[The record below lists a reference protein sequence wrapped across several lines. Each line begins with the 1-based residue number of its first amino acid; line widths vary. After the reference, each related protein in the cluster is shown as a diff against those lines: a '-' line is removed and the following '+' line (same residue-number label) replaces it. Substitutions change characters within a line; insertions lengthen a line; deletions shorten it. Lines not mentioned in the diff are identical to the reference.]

1 MTRSSLVVAL
11 WLLGA
16 IAVAQDLPSFKVDP
30 GWPKPLPERW
40 LHGPLGGVCVD
51 SHDHVVVLDRR
62 SITADQAQR
71 GFVPTSPILMFDVE
85 GDLIAHWGDPDSVPI
100 ERVHGCTFDT
110 DDNLWITGNRDG
122 IVQKYSHSG
131 ELLMQIGTRGVLD
144 TRDGTAVMAEDGT
157 LDTPAL
163 NASREGFFYPAQSA
177 VDPETGDVYVAD
189 GYGNKRIAVFD
200 ASGEFLRQWGR
211 QATLEE
217 VRTGAPGVF
226 AYAVHCVMISN
237 AGLVYVCDR
246 EGNRVQVF
254 DKRGNHVRDIW
265 VAVDTTPA
273 LPDACAHE
281 QLVLCFDNSGTVW
294 GLAFSP
300 DADQQHLYVI
310 DGRNEHVY
318 VINHASGETVTR
330 FGRGGHQVGHFDTGH
345 AIATDSR
352 GNVYVAES
360 GGGRRV
366 QRFLPQVN

>member
-1 MTRSSLVVAL
+1 MRRGGLVATFC
-11 WLLGA
+11 LLGFA
-16 IAVAQDLPSFKVDP
+16 AGAQEVPTFQVDP
-30 GWPKPLPERW
+30 SWPKPLPERW

-71 GFVPTSPILMFDVE
+71 GFVPASHILMFDRE
-85 GDLIAHWGDPDSVPI
+85 GDLISHWGDPDRVPT

-110 DDNLWITGNRDG
+110 QDNLYITGNRDG
-122 IVQKYSHSG
+122 IVQKYSHAG
-131 ELLMQIGTRGVLD
+131 ELLMQIGTRGVVD
-144 TRDGTAVMAEDGT
+144 SREGTAVMAEDGT

-163 NASREGFFYPAQSA
+163 NSSREGFFYPAQSA
-177 VDPETGDVYVAD
+177 VDPATGDIYVAD

-200 ASGEFLRQWGR
+200 SNGEFLRQWGQ

-217 VRTGAPGVF
+217 VKTGAAGAF
-226 AYAVHCVMISN
+226 AYAVHCAMISN

-254 DKRGNHVRDIW
+254 DKRGNHIRNIW

-273 LPDACAHE
+273 LPDNCEHE

-294 GLAFSP
+294 GLAFSS
-300 DADQQHLYVI
+300 DDEQRYLYVV

-318 VINHASGETVTR
+318 VIDHASGETLTR
-330 FGRGGHQVGHFDTGH
+330 IGQGGHQAGHFDTGH

-352 GNVYVAES
+352 GNIYVAES

-366 QRFLPQVN
+366 QRFLPMTD